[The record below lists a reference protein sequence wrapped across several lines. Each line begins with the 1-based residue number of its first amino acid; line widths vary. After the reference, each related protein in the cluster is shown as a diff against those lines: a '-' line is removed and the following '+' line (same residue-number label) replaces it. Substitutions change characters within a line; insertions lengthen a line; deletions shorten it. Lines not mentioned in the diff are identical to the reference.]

1 MKDSRGSHMLCQT
14 GAYCTELTLRDQC
27 MCAWFHK
34 RSDTRNDRE
43 MDDWMFVH
51 VCRAR
56 GYCKSSVLNKN
67 TRQCPRPGLKPGLLY
82 SVDKCTHHEA
92 TTTPYRDLFNC
103 FIIVTSQFPA
113 KIQYFWLRNFHF
125 LLYPGIQWCY
135 ENLLSN
141 FHFQAVTHERL
152 ITKENFKVL
161 ALKVAAATYK
171 RSLLTKGSKYD
182 DLWPLVPL
190 ENRSLRRSGHNQKF
204 NCTVVCICNWIC
216 FAGEKQYDINA
227 YSHLV
232 NILTVVWCIRIYK
245 LGIQYMVNNN
255 T

>member
-103 FIIVTSQFPA
+103 LLLWKVNFRQKCSTSGWEISISCS
-113 KIQYFWLRNFHF
+113 IQEYNDVMKTY
-125 LLYPGIQWCY
+125 YPI
-135 ENLLSN
+135 
-141 FHFQAVTHERL
+141 FTFR
-152 ITKENFKVL
+152 
-161 ALKVAAATYK
+161 
-171 RSLLTKGSKYD
+171 RLLTRG
-182 DLWPLVPL
+182 
-190 ENRSLRRSGHNQKF
+190 
-204 NCTVVCICNWIC
+204 
-216 FAGEKQYDINA
+216 
-227 YSHLV
+227 
-232 NILTVVWCIRIYK
+232 
-245 LGIQYMVNNN
+245 
-255 T
+255 